1 VRYIPLFATGT
12 ILALILGLQGEH
24 PLHASAVAVDG
35 RAIAIAGASGSGKST
50 LAAKLCIA
58 GASFVTDDLLRL
70 TRDGGCI
77 RPPANRLAT
86 DSGQL
91 RVARP

>member
-1 VRYIPLFATGT
+1 MRYIPLFATGT

-24 PLHASAVAVDG
+24 PLRASAVAVDG